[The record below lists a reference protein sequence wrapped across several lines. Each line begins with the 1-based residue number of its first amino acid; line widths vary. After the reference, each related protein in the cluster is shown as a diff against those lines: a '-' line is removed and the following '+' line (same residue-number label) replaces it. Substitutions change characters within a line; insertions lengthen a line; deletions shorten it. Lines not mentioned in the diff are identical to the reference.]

1 MNNELCE
8 GGVCRPPLFVFAA
21 TQAIQP
27 ETPPENIMA
36 MWKALQTYGIY
47 RRDPD

>member
-1 MNNELCE
+1 
-8 GGVCRPPLFVFAA
+8 VFAA

-36 MWKALQTYGIY
+36 MWKALQKYGVY
-47 RRDPD
+47 RSAAN

>member
-1 MNNELCE
+1 VKRNIENLAP
-8 GGVCRPPLFVFAA
+8 GGGFVFAT

-36 MWKALQTYGIY
+36 MWHALQNYGVY
-47 RRDPD
+47 GSPSS